1 MIEKIQRA
9 LSKNM
14 LLYASLAMVLGVLA
28 GHYFNLKGISKFIIP
43 IVFMMIFPMM
53 VNLSLSS
60 LKKIKGSVK
69 PLVEAMILNFIVAPL
84 LMWLL
89 SSIFISDPK
98 IKLALMLLSIAP
110 ASSMGLGYIGIAE
123 GHMLT
128 GAVIVAFAFL
138 ASIFVYPVAG
148 HYLAMGANIPV
159 PIRMVLKN
167 LFVILILPL
176 LFGIT
181 VREYIERKHG
191 AEGFLK
197 AKPYFSVMTLTFLYI
212 LLFVIFASKANL
224 IIKKYMDIILLLP
237 LAVLFYGITTLTI
250 FFVNRKILYM
260 EYGRHQ
266 AVVFT
271 TVSKN
276 VALTIAVLI
285 LVFGKEGQYISVFPA
300 IMSIF
305 QTIFL
310 VSYLKL
316 SYKVKSWFEKDK
328 SNEKDVSLVK

>member
-1 MIEKIQRA
+1 
-9 LSKNM
+9 
-14 LLYASLAMVLGVLA
+14 
-28 GHYFNLKGISKFIIP
+28 
-43 IVFMMIFPMM
+43 
-53 VNLSLSS
+53 
-60 LKKIKGSVK
+60 
-69 PLVEAMILNFIVAPL
+69 
-84 LMWLL
+84 
-89 SSIFISDPK
+89 
-98 IKLALMLLSIAP
+98 
-110 ASSMGLGYIGIAE
+110 MGLGYIGIAE

-167 LFVILILPL
+167 LFVILILPF

-250 FFVNRKILYM
+250 FFINRKILYM